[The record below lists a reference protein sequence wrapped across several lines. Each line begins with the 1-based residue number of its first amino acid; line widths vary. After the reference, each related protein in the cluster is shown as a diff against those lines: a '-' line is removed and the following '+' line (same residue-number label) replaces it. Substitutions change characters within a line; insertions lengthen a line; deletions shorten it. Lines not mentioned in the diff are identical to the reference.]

1 MAVDNTGIIS
11 LSQVSIVLF
20 KFPKDTLKDV
30 KPEKIIQLLNER
42 SLKSGGESPVDGF
55 TDVKASRIGKRDE
68 ILIEYLIEAPV
79 SQRTVQILPTGE
91 LDWTQNV
98 FYAPKILHAHI
109 RPGSGIIEFYTS
121 DKRFINR
128 LLTEIRDC
136 LSPVRE
142 LEIEKFGFSEE
153 ILEHILSK
161 NEELIRVK
169 FDQLDHTYLKEIVL
183 KGDLLEASEEF
194 KYYRTQKNAKFND
207 FHMKFYTRDG
217 TPLSLV
223 INRFGNLRFFRSAS
237 ELTWEMIEE
246 FIDEL
251 EQFL

>member
-1 MAVDNTGIIS
+1 MAVDNTGVIS
-11 LSQVSIVLF
+11 LAQVSIALF
-20 KFPKDTLKDV
+20 KFPKNTLNDV
-30 KPEKIIQLLNER
+30 ELEKIIQLLNQK

-55 TDVKASRIGKRDE
+55 TEVRHSRIGKRDE

-91 LDWTQNV
+91 LAWTQNV
-98 FYAPKILHAHI
+98 FFAPKILHAHI
-109 RPGSGIIEFYTS
+109 RPHSGIIEFYTS

-128 LLTEIRDC
+128 LLAEIRDC
-136 LSPVRE
+136 LRPVRE
-142 LEIEKFGFSEE
+142 LELEKFGFNEE

-161 NEELIRVK
+161 NEELMRVK
-169 FDQLDHTYLKEIVL
+169 FDQLDHTYLKEIIL

-194 KYYRTQKNAKFND
+194 KYYRTQRNAKFNE
-207 FHMKFYTRDG
+207 FHLKFYTRDG
-217 TPLSLV
+217 TLLSLV
-223 INRFGNLRFFRSAS
+223 VNRFGNLRLFRSTS